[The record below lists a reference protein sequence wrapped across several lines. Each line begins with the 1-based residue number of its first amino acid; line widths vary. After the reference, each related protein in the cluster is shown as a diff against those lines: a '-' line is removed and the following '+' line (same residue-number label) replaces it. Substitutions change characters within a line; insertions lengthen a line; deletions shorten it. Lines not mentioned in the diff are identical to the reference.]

1 MEDRKK
7 GKRLVRNQVQA
18 ERRWLADLLANEAAV
33 LLLSEIREREG
44 AKEKRVG
51 VEAQKKKKKKTK

>member
-51 VEAQKKKKKKTK
+51 VEAQKKKKK